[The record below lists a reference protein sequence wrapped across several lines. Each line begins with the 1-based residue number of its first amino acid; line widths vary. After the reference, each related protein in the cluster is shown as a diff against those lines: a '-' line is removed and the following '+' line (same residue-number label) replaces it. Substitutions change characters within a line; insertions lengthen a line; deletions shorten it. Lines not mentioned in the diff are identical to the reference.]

1 MKLYQTFY
9 KRSSMTLADRNKKIK
24 ESYVQ
29 LGLEAPDLEVLL
41 DENFLIAYCATCL
54 RTLVHRSV
62 VGRANVYVAMFAR
75 PGAPPSSLEKTEAE
89 PCMTDVHNILARL
102 KRKVQDE
109 IMLSQRLPAASVRVR
124 CTASHTSTWIL
135 MKTSRQSPGALSF
148 GLRT

>member
-75 PGAPPSSLEKTEAE
+75 PGAPPRYLNVALRRDEDHYYLIISQHDSMYNHRIDSNEFSQ
-89 PCMTDVHNILARL
+89 IARNHMDL
-102 KRKVQDE
+102 DNNQLDE
-109 IMLSQRLPAASVRVR
+109 VN
-124 CTASHTSTWIL
+124 
-135 MKTSRQSPGALSF
+135 
-148 GLRT
+148 